1 MEMLRDD
8 NWVLSVGTFLPL
20 VGVVLMMLVP
30 KAEEQMVKAIAVL
43 TSVATLAVGVF
54 TLLRFDFDQAGT
66 MQFVADTKWIPL
78 IKSSYFIGLDGISLP
93 LYFLSIVITLL
104 VVIYSLDHVPSP
116 GNPKAFFSLM
126 LVLQTGMAGT
136 FIAQDLIL
144 FFVFFELVLLP
155 MYFMIGVWGG
165 ENRQYASLKFFLYT
179 MFGSALML
187 VAFLALFFKT
197 GAESFSIP
205 YLVENGSS
213 IAKNLQIWIFAGMFV
228 GFAVKVPM
236 FPFHTWLPDAH
247 TQAPTQGSVILAA
260 ILLKLGTYGFVRIA
274 IPILPTAAK
283 EWAPYIGAL
292 AVIGI
297 IYGA

>member
-66 MQFVADTKWIPL
+66 MQFVAENKWIPL

-93 LYFLSIVITLL
+93 LYFLSMVITLL

-205 YLVENGSS
+205 YLEIGR
-213 IAKNLQIWIFAGMFV
+213 
-228 GFAVKVPM
+228 
-236 FPFHTWLPDAH
+236 AH
-247 TQAPTQGSVILAA
+247 V
-260 ILLKLGTYGFVRIA
+260 
-274 IPILPTAAK
+274 
-283 EWAPYIGAL
+283 
-292 AVIGI
+292 
-297 IYGA
+297 